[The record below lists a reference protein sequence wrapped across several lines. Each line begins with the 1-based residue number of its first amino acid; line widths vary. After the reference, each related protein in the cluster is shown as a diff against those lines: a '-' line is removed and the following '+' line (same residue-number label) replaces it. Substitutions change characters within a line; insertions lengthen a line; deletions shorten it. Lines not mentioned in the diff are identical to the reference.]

1 MDANKTDDKNDI
13 MKEETKKAD
22 EGGFWD
28 GAITNK
34 GKLNWLFVGIAC
46 LVLIGAV
53 ALLGQEIW
61 WEKPEDGIRLG
72 EEQQNGGAL
81 LQIEGGQVA
90 DLPEE
95 DETGTD
101 VNGTET
107 QTPAESQNPG
117 TGEAL
122 DQENPDVEPQ
132 ADVSEEEVPTTA
144 APTTWLPPAV
154 AEISRNYG
162 YGFDETY
169 QDYRF
174 HGGLD
179 WAMDMGEPVFAV
191 APGTV
196 ESAAEDAQWGGRVE
210 ISHGGGFKSV
220 YLGLIPAGLVEG
232 QAVEGGET
240 IGTISP
246 APTAEAAQGS
256 HLHLELWQDGER
268 LNPGDYIS
276 SNE

>member
-1 MDANKTDDKNDI
+1 MDANKINDKNDI
-13 MKEETKKAD
+13 MKEEPKKTD
-22 EGGFWD
+22 DGGFWD
-28 GAITNK
+28 GAITSK

-61 WEKPEDGIRLG
+61 WDKPEDGIQLG
-72 EEQQNGGAL
+72 EEQQNGNAL
-81 LQIEGGQVA
+81 LQIGGGHVA
-90 DLPEE
+90 ELPEE
-95 DETGTD
+95 NEAETAA
-101 VNGTET
+101 NGTEV
-107 QTPAESQNPG
+107 QKPDENQDPD
-117 TGEAL
+117 TGEAVN
-122 DQENPDVEPQ
+122 QENLTVEPQ
-132 ADVSEEEVPTTA
+132 ADAPEEEIPTA
-144 APTTWLPPAV
+144 AAPSTWLPPAV
-154 AEISRNYG
+154 AEISRDYG

-179 WAMDMGEPVFAV
+179 WEMGMGEPVFAV

-196 ESAAEDAQWGGRVE
+196 ESASEDAQWGGRVE

-240 IGTISP
+240 IGTISH
-246 APTAEAAQGS
+246 APTSEAAQGS
-256 HLHLELWQDGER
+256 HLHLELWRDGER

-276 SNE
+276 SNQ

>member
-1 MDANKTDDKNDI
+1 MDANKINDKNDI
-13 MKEETKKAD
+13 MKEEPKKTD
-22 EGGFWD
+22 DGGFWD
-28 GAITNK
+28 GAITSK

-61 WEKPEDGIRLG
+61 WDKPEDGIQLG
-72 EEQQNGGAL
+72 EEQQNGNAL
-81 LQIEGGQVA
+81 LQIGGGHVA
-90 DLPEE
+90 ELPEE
-95 DETGTD
+95 NEAETAA
-101 VNGTET
+101 NGTEV
-107 QTPAESQNPG
+107 QKPGENQNLD
-117 TGEAL
+117 TEEAVN
-122 DQENPDVEPQ
+122 QENLTVEPQ
-132 ADVSEEEVPTTA
+132 ADAPEEEIPTA
-144 APTTWLPPAV
+144 AAPSTWLPPAV
-154 AEISRNYG
+154 AEISRDYG

-179 WAMDMGEPVFAV
+179 WEMGMGEPVFAV

-196 ESAAEDAQWGGRVE
+196 ESASEDAQWGGRVE

-246 APTAEAAQGS
+246 APTSEAAQGS
-256 HLHLELWQDGER
+256 HLHLELWRDGER

-276 SNE
+276 SNQ